1 MNISAHDP
9 VWVNVNSSFIQG
21 AALCE
26 QSRVIAFRIK
36 GEDLF
41 FEISNPRINIKSLFD
56 SFLNSDSKGGFF
68 NKVFR
73 GNKYLT

>member
-1 MNISAHDP
+1 MNVSEQGP

-36 GEDLF
+36 GEELF

-56 SFLNSDSKGGFF
+56 SFLNSDSKGKFF

-73 GNKYLT
+73 KNRSLT